1 MSIETV
7 KQRIPVSVLT
17 GFLGSGKTTVLKHF
31 ARSGGLARTLVL
43 VNEFGEVG
51 LDHHLLTPID
61 DDTLVALDSGCI
73 CCTIRADLSKT
84 LGEAPWR
91 YSRDGVR
98 WFDQVII
105 ETTGIADP
113 APVLQTILGDPKVV
127 DSYVL
132 SSVLTAVDAVNAIST
147 LNEHAEALKQVAVA
161 DRLLLTKTDLVA
173 TDQGELDQL
182 EKLLK
187 ELAPTARVDKVL
199 NGSADMDWFFGY
211 GPYSVGGKST
221 DIRSWLNSELAKQ
234 ATAGHH
240 SHVADV
246 SRHGDIVASHLT
258 FSEPVDAALF
268 ESCLQMLMNFRGPDL
283 LRVKGIINVAGM
295 DLPMVIHGVQHVFHP
310 PEVLDKWPNE
320 DRSTRLVIIARNFD
334 QEQIAACFNG
344 FGLSVDE
351 VSAAEE
357 I

>member
-1 MSIETV
+1 MNIEGV
-7 KQRIPVSVLT
+7 KQRIPISVLT
-17 GFLGSGKTTVLKHF
+17 GFLGSGKTTVLKHL
-31 ARSGGLARTLVL
+31 ARSGDLSRTLVL

-84 LGEAPWR
+84 LAEAPWR
-91 YSRDGVR
+91 YSRDGAR

-105 ETTGIADP
+105 ETTGVADP

-127 DSYVL
+127 DSYTL
-132 SSVLTAVDAVNAIST
+132 SAVLTAVDAVNAVST
-147 LNEHAEALKQVAVA
+147 LNEHAEAVKQVAVA

-173 TDQGELDQL
+173 TDPVELSKL
-182 EKLLK
+182 ENILRK
-187 ELAPTARVDKVL
+187 LAPAALVDKVV
-199 NGSADMDWFFGY
+199 NGRADMDWFYGY
-211 GPYSVGGKST
+211 GPYSVGEKSA
-221 DIRSWLNSELAKQ
+221 DIRSWLNSELVQQ
-234 ATAGHH
+234 ATEGHH
-240 SHVADV
+240 NHTADV

-283 LRVKGIINVAGM
+283 LRVKGIISVAGM

-310 PEVLDKWPNE
+310 PEVLDKWPDE
-320 DRSTRLVIIARNFD
+320 DRSTRVLIIARNLD
-334 QEQIAACFNG
+334 QAQIAACFNG
-344 FGLSVDE
+344 FGLPVDG
-351 VSAAEE
+351 VSIAKE

>member
-1 MSIETV
+1 MSIKGV
-7 KQRIPVSVLT
+7 KQRIPISVLT
-17 GFLGSGKTTVLKHF
+17 GFLGSGKTTILKHF
-31 ARSGGLARTLVL
+31 VRSGDLSRTLVL
-43 VNEFGEVG
+43 INEFGEVG

-84 LGEAPWR
+84 LAEAPWR

-105 ETTGIADP
+105 ETTGVADP
-113 APVLQTILGDPKVV
+113 APVLQTILGDPKVF
-127 DSYVL
+127 DFYSL

-161 DRLLLTKTDLVA
+161 DRMLLTKTDLLT
-173 TDQGELDQL
+173 TDQGELENL
-182 EKLLK
+182 EKILK
-187 ELAPTARVDKVL
+187 ELAPAARVDKVL
-199 NGSADMDWFFGY
+199 NGRADMNWFFGY
-211 GPYSVGGKST
+211 APYSVGEKSA
-221 DIRSWLNSELAKQ
+221 DVRAWLNSESLQQAK
-234 ATAGHH
+234 AEHH
-240 SHVADV
+240 NHTTDV

-258 FSEPVDAALF
+258 FSKPVDAALF
-268 ESCLQMLMNFRGPDL
+268 EACLQMLMNFRGPDL
-283 LRVKGIINVAGM
+283 LRVKGIVNVAGM

-310 PEVLDKWPNE
+310 PEVLDKWPDE
-320 DRSTRLVIIARNFD
+320 DRSTRVVIIARNFE

-344 FGLSVDE
+344 FGLSVDGFS
-351 VSAAEE
+351 VAKE

>member
-1 MSIETV
+1 MNIEGV
-7 KQRIPVSVLT
+7 KQRIPISVLT
-17 GFLGSGKTTVLKHF
+17 GFLGSGKTTVLKHL
-31 ARSGGLARTLVL
+31 ARSGDLSRTLVL

-84 LGEAPWR
+84 LAEAPWR
-91 YSRDGVR
+91 YSRDGAR

-105 ETTGIADP
+105 ETTGVADP

-127 DSYVL
+127 DSYTL
-132 SSVLTAVDAVNAIST
+132 SSVLTAVDAVNAVST
-147 LNEHAEALKQVAVA
+147 LNEHAEAVKQVAVA

-173 TDQGELDQL
+173 TDPVELSKL
-182 EKLLK
+182 ENILRK
-187 ELAPTARVDKVL
+187 LAPAALVDKVV
-199 NGSADMDWFFGY
+199 NGRADMDWFYGY
-211 GPYSVGGKST
+211 GPYSVGEKSA
-221 DIRSWLNSELAKQ
+221 DIRSWLNSELVQQ
-234 ATAGHH
+234 ATEGHH
-240 SHVADV
+240 NHTADV

-310 PEVLDKWPNE
+310 PEVLDKWPDE
-320 DRSTRLVIIARNFD
+320 DRSTRVVIIARNFD

-344 FGLSVDE
+344 FGLSVDGGS
-351 VSAAEE
+351 VAKE